1 MPRFFVVP
9 NGVEKI
15 VDHIKIRYH
24 NMPMYIT
31 ENGYSSLLNP
41 NMTMHDL
48 LHDFKRIEYHKAYL
62 TALRRAIRK
71 GADVRG
77 YMVWSLF
84 DNFEWSSGYDITF
97 GLYYVDR
104 QTLERI
110 PKLSVQWFSSF
121 LNNDSDTNIEDLGK
135 QYRSKYVIIDVV

>member
-1 MPRFFVVP
+1 MC
-9 NGVEKI
+9 
-15 VDHIKIRYH
+15 
-24 NMPMYIT
+24 
-31 ENGYSSLLNP
+31 
-41 NMTMHDL
+41 
-48 LHDFKRIEYHKAYL
+48 
-62 TALRRAIRK
+62 RK

-84 DNFEWSSGYDITF
+84 DNFEWNSGYDKKF

-121 LNNDSDTNIEDLGK
+121 LNNTSNDTNIEELSK
-135 QYRSKYVIIDVV
+135 QYRSKYVTTAVV

>member
-1 MPRFFVVP
+1 
-9 NGVEKI
+9 
-15 VDHIKIRYH
+15 
-24 NMPMYIT
+24 
-31 ENGYSSLLNP
+31 
-41 NMTMHDL
+41 
-48 LHDFKRIEYHKAYL
+48 
-62 TALRRAIRK
+62 
-71 GADVRG
+71 
-77 YMVWSLF
+77 MVWSLF

>member
-1 MPRFFVVP
+1 MC
-9 NGVEKI
+9 
-15 VDHIKIRYH
+15 
-24 NMPMYIT
+24 
-31 ENGYSSLLNP
+31 
-41 NMTMHDL
+41 
-48 LHDFKRIEYHKAYL
+48 
-62 TALRRAIRK
+62 RK

-84 DNFEWSSGYDITF
+84 DNFEWNSGYDKKF

-121 LNNDSDTNIEDLGK
+121 LNNTSNDTNIEELSK
-135 QYRSKYVIIDVV
+135 QYRSKYLTTAVV